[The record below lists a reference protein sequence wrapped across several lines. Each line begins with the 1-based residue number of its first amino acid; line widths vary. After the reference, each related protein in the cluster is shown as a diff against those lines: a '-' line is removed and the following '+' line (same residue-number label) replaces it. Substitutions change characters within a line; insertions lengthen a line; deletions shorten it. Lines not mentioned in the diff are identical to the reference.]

1 MPVCSSPALFS
12 LDHHQHSHDPVLR
25 RRIRFTGISRALDIL
40 TRPGFACRLPSIRVV
55 ISSFRS
61 THYRLITFAPEENLL
76 RAWLQL
82 QKWLQKEVEGVSSLG
97 ISHTVSMHPGYA
109 FYPVTDSLLDLTEE
123 QVKDILSSAGTVTKF
138 RLMMNPETGKPKG
151 YGFADFADADAAAS
165 AVRNLNDYEVMGR
178 KIRVD
183 WPHNNEKDSVPE
195 DYSQPQIPV
204 PDLGAQQ
211 QPSAPLPPLP
221 PGVELPPHMDC
232 PNAISQTL
240 SALPPNQLL
249 DVLAQMK
256 SLVMAD
262 PARATELL
270 RQAPQ
275 LAYAIF
281 QALLLMNLVDYS
293 TLGTVVEQAAQ
304 PAAAAPPPPPATQA
318 FQPFPAVPGQ
328 IATPPMVNTPFA
340 PQPAPQP
347 AVPGQEELLQQV
359 LTMPQAT
366 IDALPPVERSQ
377 IMLLRQQLMQGA
389 MR

>member
-1 MPVCSSPALFS
+1 MAPSE
-12 LDHHQHSHDPVLR
+12 
-25 RRIRFTGISRALDIL
+25 RA
-40 TRPGFACRLPSIRVV
+40 GKSVF
-55 ISSFRS
+55 
-61 THYRLITFAPEENLL
+61 
-76 RAWLQL
+76 
-82 QKWLQKEVEGVSSLG
+82 LG
-97 ISHTVSMHPGYA
+97 NIPYN
-109 FYPVTDSLLDLTEE
+109 LTEE

-183 WPHNNEKDSVPE
+183 WPHNNEKDSIPP
-195 DYSQPQIPV
+195 DYSQTSQV
-204 PDLGAQQ
+204 PGQDGQSGAQQ
-211 QPSAPLPPLP
+211 SAPLPPLP
-221 PGVELPPHMDC
+221 PGVELPPHLDC

-240 SALPPNQLL
+240 SSLPPNQLL
-249 DVLAQMK
+249 DVLSQMK

-281 QALLLMNLVDYS
+281 QALLLMNLVDYG
-293 TLGTVVEQAAQ
+293 TLGSVVEQAAQ
-304 PAAAAPPPPPATQA
+304 PQAAATAPPPAAQP
-318 FQPFPAVPGQ
+318 FQPFSAVPGPVS
-328 IATPPMVNTPFA
+328 TPPQQQMA
-340 PQPAPQP
+340 
-347 AVPGQEELLQQV
+347 GQDDLLQQV
-359 LTMPQAT
+359 LSMPQSA
-366 IDALPPVERSQ
+366 IDALPPMERSQ

>member
-1 MPVCSSPALFS
+1 MA
-12 LDHHQHSHDPVLR
+12 
-25 RRIRFTGISRALDIL
+25 
-40 TRPGFACRLPSIRVV
+40 PGAGKSVF
-55 ISSFRS
+55 
-61 THYRLITFAPEENLL
+61 
-76 RAWLQL
+76 
-82 QKWLQKEVEGVSSLG
+82 LG
-97 ISHTVSMHPGYA
+97 NIPYN
-109 FYPVTDSLLDLTEE
+109 LTEE

-165 AVRNLNDYEVMGR
+165 AVRNLNDYEIMGR

-183 WPHNNEKDSVPE
+183 WPHNNEKDSIPP
-195 DYSQPQIPV
+195 DYSQINAPANQ
-204 PDLGAQQ
+204 DGAQQ
-211 QPSAPLPPLP
+211 QQQQQSSAPLPPLP
-221 PGVELPPHMDC
+221 PGVEVPPHLDC

-240 SALPPNQLL
+240 ASLPPNQLL
-249 DVLAQMK
+249 EVLSQMK

-293 TLGTVVEQAAQ
+293 TLGSVVEQASQPSAPAPPPAAQ
-304 PAAAAPPPPPATQA
+304 AFQAFSAVPGQVSTPPMVGTPFGAAAAAPQQQQPQA
-318 FQPFPAVPGQ
+318 
-328 IATPPMVNTPFA
+328 M
-340 PQPAPQP
+340 
-347 AVPGQEELLQQV
+347 PGQEELLQQV
-359 LTMPQAT
+359 LSMPQSA
-366 IDALPPVERSQ
+366 IDALPPMERSQ

>member
-1 MPVCSSPALFS
+1 MPP
-12 LDHHQHSHDPVLR
+12 D
-25 RRIRFTGISRALDIL
+25 RAGRSVFLGNIPYSKYPSYLPPRQL
-40 TRPGFACRLPSIRVV
+40 TQA
-55 ISSFRS
+55 
-61 THYRLITFAPEENLL
+61 
-76 RAWLQL
+76 
-82 QKWLQKEVEGVSSLG
+82 
-97 ISHTVSMHPGYA
+97 
-109 FYPVTDSLLDLTEE
+109 DLSEE
-123 QVKDILSSAGTVTKF
+123 QVKDILSTAGTVTKF

-165 AVRNLNDYEVMGR
+165 AVRNLNDYEIMGR

-183 WPHNNEKDSVPE
+183 WPHNNEKDSVPP
-195 DYSQPQIPV
+195 DYSQLAPPTD
-204 PDLGAQQ
+204 PLLAAQQ

-221 PGVELPPHMDC
+221 PGVDLPPHLDC

-240 SALPPNQLL
+240 SSLPPNQLL
-249 DVLAQMK
+249 DVLSQMK

-293 TLGTVVEQAAQ
+293 ALGSVVEQAAQ
-304 PAAAAPPPPPATQA
+304 PAAAPPTTQPFA
-318 FQPFPAVPGQ
+318 QPFPGVPGQ
-328 IATPPMVNTPFA
+328 ISTPPVVNPPFV
-340 PQPAPQP
+340 PQPQTQAQSQPQP

-359 LTMPQAT
+359 LAMPQST
-366 IDALPPVERSQ
+366 IDALPPMERSQ
-377 IMLLRQQLMQGA
+377 VMILKQQLMQGA